1 MSNFIQ
7 LFKTIHVVGF
17 VSWFAGLFYLWR
29 MFVYY
34 AEAMHKAEPAKS
46 ILLTEYGLM
55 QKRVYKIICN
65 PAMMITWAFG
75 LGMLFVNPEYLSQ
88 SWIHFK
94 LLFLV
99 ALTIFHLYSKRFMLQ
114 QQSGKMEIDPFKL
127 RLLNEV
133 PTLLLII
140 IVSFAVFRQNINL
153 IYLLIFLILFSLML
167 VAGAKKYKKMREKNP
182 DL

>member
-1 MSNFIQ
+1 MYNFIQ

-34 AEAMHKAEPAKS
+34 AEAKHKAEPDKS
-46 ILLTEYGLM
+46 ILLKEYGLM

-65 PAMMITWAFG
+65 PAMMITWACG
-75 LGMLFVNPEYLSQ
+75 IAMLILNPEYLIQ

-94 LLFLV
+94 LLCLV
-99 ALTIFHLYSKRFMLQ
+99 ILTIFHLYSKRFMLQ
-114 QQSGKMEIDPFKL
+114 QQSGNKEIDPFKL

-140 IVSFAVFRQNINL
+140 IVSFAVFRKNINF
-153 IYLLIFLILFSLML
+153 IYLLIFLILFSMML
-167 VAGAKKYKKMREKNP
+167 VAGAKKYKKMRERNP